1 MSTGEPSE
9 PTIPPPQQEPT
20 NPTRGKGKRTAQP
33 LLNIPRKKQAS
44 VPDEATP
51 TPAAA
56 IADLI
61 GTDRPLSDADL
72 HDIHDLIGRH
82 LNSRENVLIG
92 DGSDEQQDGDPGPAI
107 PSLISPPTSTR
118 RVPGASRFQELF
130 PRAPLGQPQA
140 TSSLRATSGVR
151 VQGPSAPSASLPLG
165 SLMRSRTIQGSQ
177 PNNNTLRLDILLNHS
192 SFLQYQRLHQTEA
205 KLLASLTQARDQL
218 CATLTKIAA
227 VLEDTGDFVGGMP
240 QWGAVTDL
248 AAELG
253 DAIKLVDEAVN
264 VASQK
269 MLFETRQISEEV
281 AVLSGD
287 LDLHNQLNPG
297 NPIDIKRLKALQ
309 DMSKRVERQARPNE
323 SPEGYGQSGARERP
337 RFRPLQ
343 AARWSAFPTNI
354 PGPCPTV
361 MGDSG
366 LMATGWAHGGAA
378 QGAGR

>member
-1 MSTGEPSE
+1 M
-9 PTIPPPQQEPT
+9 
-20 NPTRGKGKRTAQP
+20 RT
-33 LLNIPRKKQAS
+33 
-44 VPDEATP
+44 
-51 TPAAA
+51 
-56 IADLI
+56 
-61 GTDRPLSDADL
+61 
-72 HDIHDLIGRH
+72 
-82 LNSRENVLIG
+82 
-92 DGSDEQQDGDPGPAI
+92 
-107 PSLISPPTSTR
+107 
-118 RVPGASRFQELF
+118 
-130 PRAPLGQPQA
+130 
-140 TSSLRATSGVR
+140 
-151 VQGPSAPSASLPLG
+151 
-165 SLMRSRTIQGSQ
+165 RTIQGSQ
-177 PNNNTLRLDILLNHS
+177 PTNNTPRLDILLNHS

-218 CATLTKIAA
+218 CASLTKIAA

-269 MLFETRQISEEV
+269 MLFENRQISEEV

-309 DMSKRVERQARPNE
+309 DMSKRVERQAWLNE
-323 SPEGYGQSGARERP
+323 STDGYGQSGACERP
-337 RFRPLQ
+337 RFRPPQ

-378 QGAGR
+378 QGAGRNLLANGQPAGGCCFICGEYGHFAASCRLAMARIPRFPPAPGPPRRP